1 MRAGAASFSGN
12 IRGVFVL
19 KVMLAEADRSGMS
32 VFKGRMV
39 GVLVLM
45 VNRAVPM
52 PMAFAFNVAVGVIEK
67 AELPVPRM
75 TASSAGVFVV
85 ILRVTDPARTPIR
98 CPTGV
103 LVLIVKLALAVRS
116 GELSLVGSRAEL
128 FAVMAHEEVAVRSG
142 ELASVGNRA
151 ELLAVT
157 AKLALA
163 VRSGE
168 ASFVGKRA
176 ELVAVIAQE
185 AVPVMGL
192 PISPFAVAVKV
203 ILAA

>member
-1 MRAGAASFSGN
+1 MRAGAVSFSGN

-19 KVMLAEADRSGMS
+19 KVMLA
-32 VFKGRMV
+32 
-39 GVLVLM
+39 
-45 VNRAVPM
+45 VPIA
-52 PMAFAFNVAVGVIEK
+52 MASALNVAVGVIEK
-67 AELPVPRM
+67 AEAPAPRM

-85 ILRVTDPARTPIR
+85 ILRVTAPARTPIR

-103 LVLIVKLALAVRS
+103 LVLMVKLALAVRS
-116 GELSLVGSRAEL
+116 GELSSVGSRAE
-128 FAVMAHEEVAVRSG
+128 FVAVMAHEEVAVRSG

-168 ASFVGKRA
+168 ASFVGKRD
-176 ELVAVIAQE
+176 ELVAVMTHE
-185 AVPVMGL
+185 AEPVMGK